1 MCGIV
6 GYIGK
11 DNSLPILLDGLSK
24 LEYRGYDSAGVSFFN
39 DKNELVVKKEKG
51 KLEELK
57 KLVSYSDVSN
67 VGIGHTRWA
76 THGEPSRENS
86 HPHLSQDHRV
96 AVVHN
101 GIIENYSKLKTNL
114 INEHRIAF
122 KSETDTEV
130 IAHLVE
136 LELDKAETFLDAVK
150 NAVEK
155 MTGAYALGVM
165 STEYPDQIIA
175 VRKDS
180 PLIVGVKEGEN
191 FIASDVPAI
200 MKYTRDVYYIE
211 NDEYVVLTKDS
222 VTIYDKDLNEVTRD
236 LSHVD
241 WEIQDAE
248 KGGYEHFTLKEI
260 HEQPKGLN
268 DTITSRLED
277 GDIQIELSFT
287 KEYLESIEKIYIVA
301 CGTAYHAGLIGKY
314 FIENVADIPV
324 HVDIASEFRY
334 NKQFIND
341 KSLFIAVSQSG
352 ETLDTLHALRKA
364 KEAGAKVMSILN
376 VVGSSIAR
384 ESDEVFYTWAGPEIG
399 VASTKAYTTQL
410 ASFMLIGLKIA
421 KLLGRIDDVR
431 YSELINSLQTL
442 PKHVEEVLSLDTRIK
457 NIAAKYYENEK
468 IFFVGRGYDYY
479 SALEASLKLKEI
491 SYINSFAIQAGEL
504 KHGTIALVEDESLAI
519 AFMAEE
525 SLYEKMLSNVK
536 EIKAR
541 GASVIS
547 IANEGHTD
555 VEEVSDHVVYIPKV
569 DELLSP
575 ILSIIPAQIFAY
587 YVSSLRGNDVDKPR
601 NLAKSVT
608 VE

>member
-57 KLVSYSDVSN
+57 NLVSYSDVSN

-76 THGEPSRENS
+76 THGEPSRVNS

-136 LELDKAETFLDAVK
+136 LELDKAETFLEAVK

-555 VEEVSDHVVYIPKV
+555 VEEVSDHVIYIPKV